1 MDRRAFISGIT
12 GGLLAAPLAAEAQP
26 ARKVWRIGMLRSEL
40 TEAAPLFR
48 AFDDGLRTLGYTVGR
63 DLLIDQRSTN
73 GSPEQDAAGYAEL
86 ARLNVDLFVVTADR
100 TAVAAKKVAPNTP
113 IVMVAAE
120 DPVGAGLA
128 ETLAHPGANVTGL
141 TILVSPEINGKNL
154 EVLREALPRGAR
166 IAVLFNPASRTNRS
180 YLQATDAAAHAMGV
194 ELVPVEIREPED
206 LEPAFMRMKR
216 ATVGALLVLGEPL
229 FYRHQRRINE
239 LSMQTRL
246 ACMWPTRQG
255 AGSGGLMS
263 YGPDIADLFR
273 RAAGYVHKIIGGANP
288 GDLPMEQPQKFEL
301 VINLKTAKALGLT
314 IPPSLLQRADQ
325 VIE

>member
-1 MDRRAFISGIT
+1 MDRRAFIGTLS
-12 GGLLAAPLAAEAQP
+12 GGLLVVLAAEAQQT
-26 ARKVWRIGMLRSEL
+26 RKVWRIGMLRSES

-48 AFDDGLRTLGYTVGR
+48 AFDDGLRTLGYTIGR
-63 DLLIDQRSTN
+63 DLLIVQRSTD
-73 GSPEQDAAGYAEL
+73 GSLEQDATGYADL

-100 TAVAAKKVAPNTP
+100 TAVAARRVAPNTP
-113 IVMVAAE
+113 IVMVAGE

-128 ETLAHPGANVTGL
+128 EALAHPGGNVTGL

-180 YLQATDAAAHAMGV
+180 YLQATDAAAHVMGV
-194 ELVPVEIREPED
+194 ELVPVEVRAPGD
-206 LEPAFMRMKR
+206 LESAFMRMKR

-246 ACMWPTRQG
+246 ACMWPSRQG
-255 AGSGGLMS
+255 AVSGGLVS
-263 YGPDIADLFR
+263 YGPDIADSFR
-273 RAAGYVHKIIGGANP
+273 RAAGYVDKILKGAKP
-288 GDLPMEQPQKFEL
+288 GDLPIEQPTKFEL

-314 IPPSLLQRADQ
+314 IPPLLLQRADQ